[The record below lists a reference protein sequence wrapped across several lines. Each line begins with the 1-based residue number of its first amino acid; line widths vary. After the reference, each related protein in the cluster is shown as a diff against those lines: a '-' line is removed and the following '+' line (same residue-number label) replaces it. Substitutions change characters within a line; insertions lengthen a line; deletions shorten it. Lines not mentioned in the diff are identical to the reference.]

1 MAILITVLFH
11 KKLESFQSNTTLV
24 ITNGR
29 RETSPQKVNQE
40 STSESSKG
48 RH

>member
-11 KKLESFQSNTTLV
+11 KKLESFQCHATLV

-29 RETSPQKVNQE
+29 RQTPPQKVNQE
-40 STSESSKG
+40 STFESSKG
-48 RH
+48 